1 MEELSPITNEAPSR
15 KRTAKF
21 AVGGGLVALTLAG
34 LLVWATGRPGAT
46 AFYITPTE
54 LVAAGGSAP
63 QADYRVNGKVVPGS
77 IEQHGLDTTFLV
89 SDGRTEVTVTT
100 DRPLPDAF
108 KEESE
113 VIARGHFDGEL
124 LVAEE
129 VLAKCPSKF
138 KARA

>member
-1 MEELSPITNEAPSR
+1 MDESSSTPVAPPSR

-21 AVGGGLVALTLAG
+21 AVGGGAVALTLVG
-34 LLVWATGRPGAT
+34 LLTWATGRDGAT
-46 AFYITPTE
+46 AFYMTPTE
-54 LVAAGGSAP
+54 LVAAGASTA
-63 QADYRVNGKVVPGS
+63 QSDYRVNGKVVPGS
-77 IEQHGLDTTFLV
+77 ITQNGLATSFVV
-89 SDGRTEVTVTT
+89 SDGITEVQVTT

-113 VIARGHFDGEL
+113 VIARGHFNGEL

-138 KARA
+138 KAKA

>member
-1 MEELSPITNEAPSR
+1 MDELSPTPEGTSSR

-21 AVGGGLVALTLAG
+21 AVGGGLVALTLIG
-34 LLVWATGRPGAT
+34 LLVWATGQQGAT

-54 LVAAGGSAP
+54 LMAAGASSTTS
-63 QADYRVNGKVVPGS
+63 DYRVNGSVVPGS
-77 IEQHGLDTTFLV
+77 IDQQGLTTSFLV
-89 SDGRTEVTVTT
+89 SDGRTELRVTT

-108 KEESE
+108 KERSD